1 MKKCQEEIRIHFEK
15 QIPENADVRILK
27 RMTEEIF
34 EAEKLKSAEY
44 HGIILAEV
52 MLKLLVYGYMNGVYS
67 SRKIEQSCRRDI
79 YFMYLLNGYDA
90 PDHSTIARFRKK
102 QKELISDFFLCVV
115 KYLKQK
121 GEFTGE
127 NLFIDGTKIEAAAN
141 WYTFVWKKATE
152 KYEKKL
158 MEKISG
164 LVEELKEILELK
176 FDENADVTEIL
187 TSVNDF
193 MRKKKIEFVHGR
205 GHRKTVVQRIAEQL
219 TECAE
224 RKTKYD
230 LNNSIF
236 DGRNS
241 FSKTDHDATFM
252 RMKDDHMK
260 NGQLKPAYNL
270 QIAAEGEYIVGT
282 DIFSQRNDMLTL
294 IPLLKRIQEENILEL
309 KNITT
314 DSGYESEENYAW
326 LEEHHWKAYIKP
338 SNYEQSKKRKY
349 KLRYGLP
356 DNMQY
361 NEEKDEYI
369 CKNHKK
375 LSRIGTT
382 KVTSESG
389 YISEKTIYECESC
402 AECPYKGNCTKASG
416 NKQLRISKKFF
427 TYRKQSLNNI
437 LTDFGKQLRINR
449 SIQAEGAFGVLKQ
462 DWAFRRFLMRG
473 KTNVM
478 TEWTLL
484 CTAFDIQKYTSKIFR
499 KLSGIS
505 LFALKPS

>member
-1 MKKCQEEIRIHFEK
+1 MKKCQEEIRIEFEK
-15 QIPENADVRILK
+15 QIPEDADVRILN

-34 EAEKLKSAEY
+34 EAAELKPVEY
-44 HGIILAEV
+44 RGMIPAEV

-67 SRKIEQSCRRDI
+67 SRKTEQSCRRDI

-90 PDHSTIARFRKK
+90 PDHTTIARFRKK

-127 NLFIDGTKIEAAAN
+127 NLFIDGTKIEADAN
-141 WYTFVWKKATE
+141 RYTFVWKKATE

-158 MEKISG
+158 TEKIAG
-164 LVEELKEILELK
+164 LLEELKAIPELE
-176 FDENADVTEIL
+176 FDENAGIAEIL
-187 TSVNDF
+187 TNIDEFVK
-193 MRKKKIEFVHGR
+193 KKKIEFVHGR
-205 GHRKTVVQRIAEQL
+205 GRRKTAVQRIVEQL
-219 TECAE
+219 TECVE
-224 RKTKYD
+224 RKAKYD
-230 LNNSIF
+230 LYNSIF

-252 RMKDDHMK
+252 RMKDDHMR
-260 NGQLKPAYNL
+260 NGQLKPGYNL

-282 DIFSQRNDMLTL
+282 DISSQRSDMLTL
-294 IPLLKRIQEENILEL
+294 IPLLKRIQEENILRL
-309 KNITT
+309 RNITT
-314 DSGYESEENYAW
+314 DSGYESEENYAY
-326 LEEHHWKAYIKP
+326 LEEHGLKAYIKP

-349 KLRYGLP
+349 KFRYGLA

-361 NEEKDEYI
+361 DEEKDEYI
-369 CKNHKK
+369 CKNNKR

-382 KVTSESG
+382 KITSAGG

-402 AECPYKGNCTKASG
+402 AECPYKENCTKAKG
-416 NKQLRISKKFF
+416 NKQLRISKKFSL
-427 TYRKQSLNNI
+427 YRKQSLDNI

-449 SIQAEGAFGVLKQ
+449 SIQAEGVFGVLKQ
-462 DWAFRRFLMRG
+462 DWSFRRFLMRG

-484 CTAFDIQKYTSKIFR
+484 CTAFDIRKYASKISR

-505 LFALKPS
+505 LFPLNPS